1 MRVAWRVAIDVVW
14 ETLRSEHTGSAGSG
28 SRGAPERPLGR
39 VLRCLVAFAR
49 WDPLRDL
56 LAIQQ
61 RLQRY
66 APGQGGWIPPVDVH
80 ETSEAFV
87 LSAELPGVLES
98 DIQVRASH
106 NSVTIAGF
114 RRERRAACE
123 QFHRLERGQGRFART
138 FELPVPIA
146 SDAISARLHDGVLT
160 VSCPKQPVSDPMPA
174 RRVPVS

>member
-1 MRVAWRVAIDVVW
+1 MSYGKPCDPSIRTAPALGR
-14 ETLRSEHTGSAGSG
+14 
-28 SRGAPERPLGR
+28 RGAALGPFDR
-39 VLRCLVAFAR
+39 VLRCRVAFAR

-98 DIQVRASH
+98 DIQVRAAD
-106 NSVTIAGF
+106 NAVTIAGF
-114 RRERRAACE
+114 RRERQSACE
-123 QFHRLERGQGRFART
+123 QFHRLERGQGEFART
-138 FELPVPIA
+138 FQLPVPIA
-146 SDAISARLHDGVLT
+146 SDAISARLQDGVLT
-160 VSCPKQPVSDPMPA
+160 VSCPKVPAPGPVEA